1 MSTAN
6 QTTLKVTHLN
16 SFLNKPTLGNQNN
29 PLVVSHLESINSTI
43 NKAIKEHTRTLAVRV
58 DLRLPTNF
66 IEDNN
71 DVMKRFSAS
80 LLAKVKHWEK
90 KKTELGIRIHS
101 SNVRIVWAREQD
113 SAQLHHYHVLLL
125 FNKDTYFTLGRYDL
139 SHDNLYSRIVT
150 AWASALKVFAV
161 DIQTLV
167 HFPNN
172 PTYFINANCTQFTEQ
187 FNALFHRVSYFAKVR
202 TKQFGEGHR
211 TFGCSQK

>member
-1 MSTAN
+1 MSKAN
-6 QTTLKVTHLN
+6 QPTLKVTHLN

-29 PLVVSHLESINSTI
+29 PLVVSQLESINSTI

-80 LLAKVKHWEK
+80 LLAKVQHCQKM
-90 KKTELGIRIHS
+90 KTKLGARVHN

-113 SAQLHHYHVLLL
+113 RAQLHHYHVLLM
-125 FNKDTYFTLGRYDL
+125 FNKDTFFTLGSYDL

-150 AWASALKVFAV
+150 AWASALKASPT
-161 DIQTLV
+161 DIETLV
-167 HFPNN
+167 HFPSN
-172 PTYFINANCTQFTEQ
+172 PTYFINANCPQFTGQ